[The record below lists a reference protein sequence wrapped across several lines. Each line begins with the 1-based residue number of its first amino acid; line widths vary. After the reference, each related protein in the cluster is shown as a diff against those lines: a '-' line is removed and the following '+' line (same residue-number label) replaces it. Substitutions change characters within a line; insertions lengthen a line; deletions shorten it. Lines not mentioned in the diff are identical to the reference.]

1 MNRGALRTAGYAG
14 LVAIVAAA
22 LPCAVLAAKAPV
34 RQPSKASGA
43 PLRATAAADSDRL
56 RAAGLTPFSPPLMD
70 NARFTFT
77 APGRGASTARL
88 DTVDRAFRFTPSG
101 QTAKRAVTLGVTTRV
116 VTASND
122 ATRVTPVESFTVAPT
137 AYNVGMSVAWRGFA
151 INGSYSR
158 LDTPVTALGPN
169 RREAVDAGLSYHG
182 RNWKT
187 ALQVA
192 AETGSPLLL
201 SPLERRYSVDF
212 GGAYAV
218 RPGVSLSG
226 GVRYKLAPVSPS
238 LVDND
243 RPDQSVYLGTAVSF

>member
-1 MNRGALRTAGYAG
+1 MSRGVFRTAGLTG
-14 LVAIVAAA
+14 LAAIIAAA
-22 LPCAVLAAKAPV
+22 VPCAVLAAKAPV
-34 RQPSKASGA
+34 RQPSRGVAT
-43 PLRATAAADSDRL
+43 PLRANATADSDRL
-56 RAAGLTPFSPPLMD
+56 RAAGLTPFSPPLID

-101 QTAKRAVTLGVTTRV
+101 QSARRAVTLGVTSRV

-122 ATRVTPVESFTVAPT
+122 ATHVTPVESFTVAPV
-137 AYNVGMSVAWRGFA
+137 AYNVGMSVAWHGFA
-151 INGSYSR
+151 VNGSYSR

-169 RREAVDAGLSYHG
+169 RREGVDAGLSYHG

-187 ALQVA
+187 AVQVA

-212 GGAYAV
+212 GGAYAL

-238 LVDND
+238 LVDTD
-243 RPDQSVYLGTAVSF
+243 SADKSVYLGTAVSF